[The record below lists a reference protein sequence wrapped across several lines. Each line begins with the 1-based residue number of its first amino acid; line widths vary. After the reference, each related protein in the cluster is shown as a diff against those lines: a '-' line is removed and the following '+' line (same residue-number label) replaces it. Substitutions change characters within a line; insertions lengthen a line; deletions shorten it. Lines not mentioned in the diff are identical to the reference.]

1 MKTTIILSCIIAGL
15 SLAAVQVAQIIK
27 PYDPVAERYAFIDSE
42 CAKPAP
48 DGGRRQI
55 VNIGDQRWSK
65 PDNSNTVSRMG
76 YAFCPQN

>member
-1 MKTTIILSCIIAGL
+1 MKNAIILSCIIVGL

-27 PYDPVAERYAFIDSE
+27 PYDPAAERYAFIESE
-42 CAKPAP
+42 CKKLRP

-55 VNIGDQRWSK
+55 VNVSEQRWFK
-65 PDNSNTVSRMG
+65 PDSSSTASKMG